1 MAGASPIS
9 SAARADA
16 PPIPIPAEFAAAK
29 AAPLQKVDFPMNGAQ
44 LFARACKEEGV
55 AALFCCP
62 GNYGVIHAIA
72 ATGIPAFGGR
82 HEGSMAHAAD
92 AFIRVTGELAV
103 CSGTEGPG
111 FTDMICAIACANAAR
126 TPLLVVCSHLSMFQ

>member
-1 MAGASPIS
+1 MAGASPIG
-9 SAARADA
+9 SAATADA
-16 PPIPIPAEFAAAK
+16 PPIRIPAEFAAAN
-29 AAPLQKVDFPMNGAQ
+29 AAPLPKVEFPMNGAQ

-82 HEGSMAHAAD
+82 PQGPMAHAA
-92 AFIRVTGELAV
+92 APF
-103 CSGTEGPG
+103 S
-111 FTDMICAIACANAAR
+111 R
-126 TPLLVVCSHLSMFQ
+126 TTRQL